1 MQSAR
6 KSRVSTLLCQSRFA
20 GFHSNSSFILQRNS
34 KHNLLPDMVNMYLIS
49 LNTEKLED
57 LDDTT
62 SVSWRVLLDVCLVTQ
77 TICAYYSRPYKR

>member
-1 MQSAR
+1 
-6 KSRVSTLLCQSRFA
+6 
-20 GFHSNSSFILQRNS
+20 
-34 KHNLLPDMVNMYLIS
+34 MVNMYLIS

-62 SVSWRVLLDVCLVTQ
+62 SVSWRVLLDVCIVTQ